1 MSQAL
6 QRIEHGA
13 IAQHDPMAEWQVIRE
28 QASVL
33 LSSGFLPASIKSP
46 EAAMAIILTGRELGI
61 GPMAALNSINII
73 QGKPT
78 LSPQLMLAM
87 ANGTG
92 QVEDV
97 KIDTGTDGAIVTVK
111 RRGRSPY
118 TTTFGPKEAKAMG
131 LDGKDNYKKQAAT
144 MYQWRAVAANL
155 RITFPD
161 VIMGMYTPDEMGAT
175 VTSDGEIVEG
185 FNAPPL
191 TVVKSASGDDANFRT
206 YRGELLDKMK
216 SLFIANGKTV
226 TEWEA
231 YESSNLTKL
240 TLDALKSRLDAW
252 EKAAADRAAQN
263 AQANQAPKPTAQNV
277 LLERIEQEFVA
288 LDKLGVSKTEQD
300 ALVMKVTNGEALD
313 SCDEE
318 TLKQVVMALTAATRE
333 AKETKEGA
341 AA

>member
-252 EKAAADRAAQN
+252 EKAAADRAAQ
-263 AQANQAPKPTAQNV
+263 ANQAPESNV
-277 LLERIEQEFVA
+277 FLERIEQEFVA

>member
-1 MSQAL
+1 MSTAL

-13 IAQHDPMAEWQVIRE
+13 LTQGDPMAEWQVIRE

-61 GPMAALNSINII
+61 GPMAALNNINII

-97 KIDTGTDGAIVTVK
+97 KIDAGTDGAIVTVK

-175 VTSDGEIVEG
+175 VTPDGEVVEG
-185 FNAPPL
+185 FNLPPL
-191 TVVKSASGDDANFRT
+191 KVVESASGDDANFRT
-206 YRGELLDKMK
+206 YRGELIDKMK
-216 SLFIANGKTV
+216 ALFIANGKTV
-226 TEWEA
+226 TEWET
-231 YESSNLTKL
+231 YEVNNLTKL
-240 TLDALKSRLDAW
+240 TPDALKSRLDTW
-252 EKAAADRAAQN
+252 EKAASDRA
-263 AQANQAPKPTAQNV
+263 AQANQAPESNV
-277 LLERIEQEFVA
+277 FLERIEQEFA
-288 LDKLGVSKTEQD
+288 SLDKLGISKIEQD
-300 ALVMKVTNGEALD
+300 ALVMKVTKGEALD

>member
-1 MSQAL
+1 MSTAL

-13 IAQHDPMAEWQVIRE
+13 LTQGDPMAEWQVIRE

-61 GPMAALNSINII
+61 GPMAALNNINII

-97 KIDTGTDGAIVTVK
+97 KIDAGTDGAIVTVK

-175 VTSDGEIVEG
+175 VTPDGEVVEG
-185 FNAPPL
+185 FNLPPL
-191 TVVKSASGDDANFRT
+191 KVVESASGDDANFRT
-206 YRGELLDKMK
+206 YRGELIDKMK
-216 SLFIANGKTV
+216 ALFIANGKTV
-226 TEWEA
+226 TEWET
-231 YESSNLTKL
+231 YEVNNLTKL
-240 TLDALKSRLDAW
+240 TPDALKSRLDTW
-252 EKAAADRAAQN
+252 EKAAADRAAQ
-263 AQANQAPKPTAQNV
+263 ANQASESNV
-277 LLERIEQEFVA
+277 FLERIEQEFA
-288 LDKLGVSKTEQD
+288 SLDKLGISKIEQD
-300 ALVMKVTNGEALD
+300 ALVMRVTKGETLD

>member
-1 MSQAL
+1 MSTAL

-13 IAQHDPMAEWQVIRE
+13 LTQGDPMAEWQVIRE

-61 GPMAALNSINII
+61 GPMAALNNINII

-97 KIDTGTDGAIVTVK
+97 KIDAGTDGAIVTVK

-185 FNAPPL
+185 FNLPPL
-191 TVVKSASGDDANFRT
+191 KVVESASGDDANFRT
-206 YRGELLDKMK
+206 YRGELIDKMK
-216 SLFIANGKTV
+216 ALFIANGKTV
-226 TEWEA
+226 TEWET
-231 YESSNLTKL
+231 YEVNNLTKL
-240 TLDALKSRLDAW
+240 TPDALKSRLDTW
-252 EKAAADRAAQN
+252 EKAAADRAAQ
-263 AQANQAPKPTAQNV
+263 ANQASESNV
-277 LLERIEQEFVA
+277 FLERIEQEFA
-288 LDKLGVSKTEQD
+288 SLDKLGISKIEQD
-300 ALVMKVTNGEALD
+300 ALVMRVTKGETLD

>member
-1 MSQAL
+1 MSTAL

-13 IAQHDPMAEWQVIRE
+13 LTQGDPMAEWQVIRE

-216 SLFIANGKTV
+216 SLFIANGKTDA
-226 TEWEA
+226 EWEV
-231 YESSNLTKL
+231 YESNNLTRL
-240 TLDALKSRLDAW
+240 APDALQSRLAAW
-252 EKAAADRAAQN
+252 EKAAAERAAQA
-263 AQANQAPKPTAQNV
+263 AQPSENDV
-277 LLERIEQEFVA
+277 LIERIEAEFKT
-288 LDKLGVSKTEQD
+288 LDELGISKSEQD
-300 ALVMKVTNGEALD
+300 ALVMRVTKGETLD

-318 TLKQVVMALTAATRE
+318 TLKAVVEALVAATNE
-333 AKETKEGA
+333 AKEGEGN
-341 AA
+341 